1 MERRPVLRYPEAS
14 LMYKVL
20 IVDDEEPVREAVR
33 ILGEWERLNIHEI
46 IEAENGKD
54 AIRIVREKQPELVII
69 DMKMPEMSGPE
80 FLRILE
86 LDYPDIQKIIV
97 SGYDSFE
104 FTRQAIL
111 SRVTDYLLKPIS
123 GVELNSALEKCIGKI
138 EKITQGLNHNLPLS
152 VLKTNI
158 LMPILK
164 GSFESNE
171 TKMYERAFGNNWD
184 KKYFNIAILRIMSIQ
199 EYTVNRADKS
209 AEFFCS
215 EIVSMINE
223 ACMENIEC
231 FSFVDILKS
240 NQIVILISDN
250 DITKKDDHPAY
261 VEVVRKLYSKVWEKF
276 KAKVIICIGSSF
288 QGIKSAEGSY
298 RSAEA
303 ILLSLNAIDTTEGI
317 YTKAVSCT
325 RTTQSSILTNM
336 VLIKNAVEKGSFHY
350 LKSIIS
356 DYLIKIKEAD
366 YFSFKD
372 AEKTIREFIIL
383 MEDIAEAFGVPEKL
397 PINSD
402 SNYAFSS
409 FQEFEKLLY
418 TIIDVYYDEIRKC
431 IKANENFDIAE
442 IKDFIDKNYS
452 QDIKISMFTNKYYLS
467 RAYIMKLFKKNF
479 GCGIHEYIQNFRM
492 MKAGELLNDKQL
504 KILSISQLLGYTD
517 TNYFSKAF
525 KNYYGVSPTDYRLNN
540 KEI

>member
-1 MERRPVLRYPEAS
+1 
-14 LMYKVL
+14 MYRVL
-20 IVDDEEPVREAVR
+20 IVDDEEPVREAVK
-33 ILGEWERLNIHEI
+33 ILGEWEKLNIHEI

-54 AIRIVREKQPELVII
+54 AIRIVREKQPELVIV

-86 LDYPDIQKIIV
+86 LNYPDIQTIVV

-123 GVELNSALEKCIGKI
+123 GEELNSALEKCINKI

-152 VLKTNI
+152 VLKSNI
-158 LMPILK
+158 LMTILK

-171 TKMYERAFGNNWD
+171 TEMYLRAFGNNCNEM
-184 KKYFNIAILRIMSIQ
+184 YFNIAILRIMGIH
-199 EYTVNRADKS
+199 EYTINETDKIP
-209 AEFFCS
+209 EFLCS
-215 EIVSMINE
+215 EIVRMMNE
-223 ACMENIEC
+223 ASLENFEC
-231 FSFVDILKS
+231 FSFADTQKS
-240 NQIVILISDN
+240 NQIVMLISDN
-250 DITKKDDHPAY
+250 DSTKKEKHTAY
-261 VEVVRKLYSKVWEKF
+261 VEAVRKLYNKVREEF
-276 KAKVIICIGSSF
+276 KARVIICIGNSF
-288 QGIKSAEGSY
+288 QGIKYADGSY

-303 ILLSLNAIDTTEGI
+303 ILLSLNAIDAPEGLYTE
-317 YTKAVSCT
+317 AVSCT
-325 RTTQSSILTNM
+325 RTTQTSILTNM

-356 DYLIKIKEAD
+356 DYLIKIKEGD

-372 AEKTIREFIIL
+372 AEKALREFIIL
-383 MEDIAEAFGVPEKL
+383 MEDIAEEFGVPEKL

-402 SNYAFSS
+402 SNHVFSS
-409 FQEFEKLLY
+409 FQEFEKLLN
-418 TIIDVYYDEIRKC
+418 TIIDIYYHEIRKC
-431 IKANENFDIAE
+431 IKANENFDIVE

-452 QDIKISMFTNKYYLS
+452 QEIKISMFTNKYYLS

-479 GCGIHEYIQNFRM
+479 GCGIHEYIQNVRM
-492 MKAGELLNDKQL
+492 RKAGELLNDRQL

-540 KEI
+540 K